1 MRRVV
6 CREFASLDHLSIE
19 DVPEREPG
27 TGEVVISVRA
37 AGVNFVDS
45 LIVQG
50 RYQIK
55 PPLPCTPGSEVSGE
69 VLAVGEGVGG
79 IAVGDRVLATTGF
92 GAFAE
97 QVVVPS
103 TSVVPVPEG
112 MTFGQSA
119 TFPQSYSTALYTL
132 TRRAAL
138 VAGEWVL
145 VLGGGGGIG
154 LATVDVARALG
165 AHVIA
170 AASSEDKLA
179 AARLAGAE
187 GTIAYESEDLK
198 VRARE
203 LSGGGVDVVV
213 DPVGGAQAEPA
224 LRALRW
230 GGRFMVVGFA
240 SGEIP
245 RLPINQVLLN
255 NRAVV
260 GVDWGAWTFRNP
272 QDQRQLLDE
281 VLAMAAGGGL
291 HPVEPVA
298 YPLDHAAQALRDL
311 EERKVTGKVILVP

>member
-1 MRRVV
+1 MRRVI
-6 CREFASLDHLSIE
+6 CKEFAPLDHLSIE

-27 TGEVVISVRA
+27 GGEVAIGVHA

-50 RYQIK
+50 KYQIK
-55 PPLPCTPGSEVSGE
+55 PPLPFTPGSEVSGQ
-69 VLAVGEGVGG
+69 VIAVGEGVDG

-92 GAFAE
+92 GAFAD
-97 QVVVPS
+97 QVVVS
-103 TSVVPVPEG
+103 AASVAAIPDG
-112 MTFGQSA
+112 MTFGQAA
-119 TFPQSYSTALYTL
+119 TFPQSYSTAIYTL

-187 GTIAYESEDLK
+187 GAIAYESEDLK

-255 NRAVV
+255 SRTIV

-272 QDQRQLLDE
+272 QDQHRLLRE

-298 YPLDHAAQALRDL
+298 YPLDQAAHALHDL
-311 EERKVTGKVILVP
+311 ENRKVTGKAVLVP